1 MSGKIILLI
10 SLGEVQFRLNLSNKY
25 GLVAITGRSPLNS
38 GYHNITFISS
48 IKHGN
53 ALCTVKGR
61 GTNMITYIIR
71 LNSKMVAHKTQ

>member
-1 MSGKIILLI
+1 MLVKVL
-10 SLGEVQFRLNLSNKY
+10 Y
-25 GLVAITGRSPLNS
+25 GSLVAGHERVLHTFMQVVIIYN
-38 GYHNITFISS
+38 FISS

-61 GTNMITYIIR
+61 GINMITYIIR